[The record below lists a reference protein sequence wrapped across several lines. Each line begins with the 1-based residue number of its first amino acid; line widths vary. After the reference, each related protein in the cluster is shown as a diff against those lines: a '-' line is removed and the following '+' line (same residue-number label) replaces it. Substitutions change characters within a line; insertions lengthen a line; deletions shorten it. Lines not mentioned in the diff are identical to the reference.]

1 VFYKLMLS
9 LSLVFMITSSV
20 CADEI
25 DEYKDRLA
33 NYKVQ
38 GALLNQQK
46 LARLFTREFTQLNRN
61 FLKAETLLRE
71 EEEDS
76 FKREVGLIAL
86 QIQFIEVSI
95 HELEDKEKVQKVREQ
110 ATSLDN
116 KVKLIRQEIHKLET
130 KLNQK
135 ASGAMKPSTQG
146 QAPINARPTSSIPAN
161 PTNVPVQINPN
172 PTQNLPQ

>member
-1 VFYKLMLS
+1 MLS
-9 LSLVFMITSSV
+9 LSLALMITSSV
-20 CADEI
+20 WADEI

-71 EEEDS
+71 DEEDS

-110 ATSLDN
+110 TTSLDT
-116 KVKLIRQEIHKLET
+116 KVKIIRQDIHQLET

-135 ASGAMKPSTQG
+135 ASGAMQPSTQG
-146 QAPINARPTSSIPAN
+146 RAPINTRPTRSNPAH
-161 PTNVPVQINPN
+161 PMNVPVQMNTN